1 MLAAIALTASL
12 AGAPASGAEVSRSSI
27 TLPIVTRFVQW
38 AEASSAVAAASS
50 ANVNVSF
57 TITKPG
63 AGVRTAIFRFYSAK
77 SGTHFYTPSAEER
90 DIVIARWPDV
100 WSYEGIAYYVN
111 PAKNV
116 QPLYRFYNR
125 ANGSHFYTASP
136 NERDMVFAKW
146 MNVFTYDGPTYA
158 VTPYAEAGK
167 APVWR
172 FFNKKNGSHFYTA
185 SAEEA
190 DNVIAKWP
198 TIYQLEGIAFWLGQ

>member
-1 MLAAIALTASL
+1 M
-12 AGAPASGAEVSRSSI
+12 P
-27 TLPIVTRFVQW
+27 
-38 AEASSAVAAASS
+38 
-50 ANVNVSF
+50 
-57 TITKPG
+57 
-63 AGVRTAIFRFYSAK
+63 IFRFYSPK

-111 PAKNV
+111 PAKNS

-125 ANGSHFYTASP
+125 ANGSHFYTASA

-158 VTPYAEAGK
+158 VTPYAESGK

-172 FFNKKNGSHFYTA
+172 FYNKKNGSHFYTA

-190 DNVIAKWP
+190 DIVIARWSA
-198 TIYQLEGIAFWLGQ
+198 IYQLEGVSFWLGQ